1 VRRIIGLKFQTKSS
15 KPFPMNLELNCPI
28 PISEYPVITM
38 AHGSGGKLSHQLIE
52 KMFRPVFSSREL
64 DAGHDGAILSPGE
77 GELAFTTDS
86 FVVKPIFFPGGN
98 IGDLAVNGTVND
110 LACCGARPE
119 YLSVGMILEEGLP
132 MKDLWKIV
140 LSMKEAADRAGV
152 RIVTGDTK
160 VVDHGSG
167 DLIFINT
174 SGIGRV
180 REGVRID
187 PSSCRPGDVVI
198 LSGFIGDHGV
208 AIMSAREGLRFETGI
223 ESDTA
228 PINGLVDAILDAS
241 KEISVLRD
249 PTRGGVATTL
259 NEISRSSGVGMVLD
273 ENSIPVRPGVRGA
286 CEVLGLDPLYIANE
300 GKLLVILP
308 EKETGK
314 VLEAMRNH
322 PLGSDATI
330 IGRLTADHPNIVR
343 MTTTIGSSRIIDM
356 LTGEQLPRIC

>member
-1 VRRIIGLKFQTKSS
+1 
-15 KPFPMNLELNCPI
+15 LNCPI

-38 AHGSGGKLSHQLIE
+38 AHGSGGRLSHQLIDM
-52 KMFRPVFSSREL
+52 MFRPAFANEQL
-64 DAGHDGAILSPGE
+64 DAGHDGAVVSSAE
-77 GELAFTTDS
+77 GRLAFTTDS

-110 LACCGARPE
+110 LACCGARPD

-132 MKDLWKIV
+132 MEDLWKIV
-140 LSMKEAADRAGV
+140 LAMKGAADRAGV

-167 DLIFINT
+167 DKIFINT

-187 PSSCRPGDVVI
+187 PAGCRDGDRIIV
-198 LSGFIGDHGV
+198 SGFIGDHGV
-208 AIMSAREGLRFETGI
+208 AIMSAREGLQFETSI

-228 PINGLVDAILDAS
+228 PLNGLVDAILDVCPG
-241 KEISVLRD
+241 ISVLRD

-259 NEISRSSGVGMVLD
+259 NEISRSSGMGMVLH
-273 ENSIPVRPGVRGA
+273 ENSLPVRDEVRGA
-286 CEVLGLDPLYIANE
+286 CEVLGLDPLYVANE
-300 GKLLVILP
+300 GKLLAIVP
-308 EKETGK
+308 EKDSAR
-314 VLEAMRNH
+314 VLDAMKNH
-322 PLGSDATI
+322 PLGSDAAL
-330 IGRLTADHPNIVR
+330 IGRVTADHPSIVR
-343 MTTTIGSSRIIDM
+343 ITTTIGSSRIIDM